1 MAAARPTLVLGT
13 TNAGKL
19 RELAE
24 LLAPLGIPCR
34 SLADEPNAVDVEE
47 TGSSF
52 AANAALKAAAQARAI
67 GTWVLAEDSGLVVT
81 ALGGAPG
88 IYSARFSG
96 AAATDASN
104 NALLLEQLAQH
115 RGTDRSAHYACHA
128 ALADPGGAIVATS
141 CGTCGGV
148 IAEAA
153 SGAGG
158 FGYDPLFIVPEYH
171 RTFGELS
178 AAVKALISHRGRAL
192 RAMVPALVRHLVPAP
207 RGRAVP

>member
-1 MAAARPTLVLGT
+1 MNATMSLVLGT

-24 LLAPLGIPCR
+24 LLEPLGIACC
-34 SLADEPNAVDVEE
+34 SLVGLASAIDVEE

-52 AANAALKAAAQARAI
+52 AENAALKATQQATALGR
-67 GTWVLAEDSGLVVT
+67 WVLAEDSGLVVD

-96 AAATDASN
+96 AEATDARN
-104 NALLLEQLAQH
+104 NSLLLERLESQPAAL
-115 RGTDRSAHYACHA
+115 RSAHYACHA
-128 ALADPGGAIVATS
+128 ALSDPNGRIVAVS
-141 CGTCGGV
+141 SGVCGGV
-148 IAEAA
+148 IADRP

-158 FGYDPLFIVPEYH
+158 FGYDPLFIVPEYQ

-178 AAVKALISHRGRAL
+178 PAVKAVISHRA
-192 RAMVPALVRHLVPAP
+192 RAMRAIIPAISRWLLPAGQP
-207 RGRAVP
+207 VDD